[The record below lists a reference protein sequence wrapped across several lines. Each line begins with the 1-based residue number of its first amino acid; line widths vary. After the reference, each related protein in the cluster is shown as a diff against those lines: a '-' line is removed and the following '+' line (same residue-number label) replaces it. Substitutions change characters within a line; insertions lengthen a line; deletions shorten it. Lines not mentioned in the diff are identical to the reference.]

1 MTKEQKQD
9 ALQWLEFIVW
19 CKEYKSKRH
28 QQLSKKSELIYLKR
42 VINLINN

>member
-19 CKEYKSKRH
+19 SKEYKGKRH

-42 VINLINN
+42 VINLIN

>member
-19 CKEYKSKRH
+19 SKEYKDKS
-28 QQLSKKSELIYLKR
+28 QLSKKSELIYLKR
-42 VINLINN
+42 VINLIKN